1 MKERLV
7 IAAVLIATVFVGLF
21 SVTTAFGDL
30 VNDAQSDTPDISN
43 SDGNTF
49 FNTPSNTPDASN
61 SKTEI
66 DNHQSN
72 FQKGDVNKDAQNCAE
87 INVNSENS
95 AGDEGLDCHNSM
107 DQRQEDPS
115 TADLN

>member
-1 MKERLV
+1 MKEGLV
-7 IAAVLIATVFVGLF
+7 IAAVLIAVVSVGIF
-21 SVTTAFGDL
+21 SVTTVFGDPF
-30 VNDAQSDTPDISN
+30 NDAQSLTNDVSN
-43 SDGNTF
+43 RNGSLF

-61 SKTEI
+61 SNIDI

-107 DQRQEDPS
+107 DQRQENPS
-115 TADLN
+115 TAD